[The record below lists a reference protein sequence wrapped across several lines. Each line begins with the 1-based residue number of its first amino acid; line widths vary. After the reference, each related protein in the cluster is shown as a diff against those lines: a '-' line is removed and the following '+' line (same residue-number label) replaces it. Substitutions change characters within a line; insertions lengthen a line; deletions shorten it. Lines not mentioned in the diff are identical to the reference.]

1 MKGFPPLAKNCLK
14 ATNQMHYHLAD
25 LHSVGN
31 QFESWQGDYFLFITQ
46 SFHGFIQTQWQW
58 QYHVVWV

>member
-14 ATNQMHYHLAD
+14 TTNQMLCHLAD

-31 QFESWQGDYFLFITQ
+31 QFESLQGKYFLFMA
-46 SFHGFIQTQWQW
+46 SFKHSDSDNIMLCECKIN
-58 QYHVVWV
+58 